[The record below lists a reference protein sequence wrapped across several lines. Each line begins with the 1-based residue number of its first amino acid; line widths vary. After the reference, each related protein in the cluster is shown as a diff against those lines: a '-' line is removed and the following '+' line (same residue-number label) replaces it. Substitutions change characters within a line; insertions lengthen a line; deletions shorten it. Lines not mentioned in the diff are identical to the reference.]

1 MVRSEL
7 LKKMCDLYP
16 NMTRKDIAKI
26 LEIIFFEI
34 TEALNR
40 GENIEIRGFGTYK
53 LAKRK
58 ARIGRNPK
66 TGNPVSVP
74 EKNIPWEDLAFPF
87 VPLTLKSFFKDLEED
102 NFPLKIEVIERPRV
116 KKD

>member
-1 MVRSEL
+1 M
-7 LKKMCDLYP
+7 
-16 NMTRKDIAKI
+16 
-26 LEIIFFEI
+26 F
-34 TEALNR
+34 
-40 GENIEIRGFGTYK
+40 
-53 LAKRK
+53 
-58 ARIGRNPK
+58 
-66 TGNPVSVP
+66 P